1 MAYFK
6 LFGAKKNA
14 SKGLTDAAY
23 EGYARAFDGAVLN
36 SIHIQKTA
44 AAAPISVGHS
54 KMGGM
59 PDLPEGFSWPYFTG
73 TDFDGVT
80 ASRPLAFL
88 AQFNLGEVAPHDRD
102 GRLPGS
108 GMLYFFYEAHTM
120 LWGFDPADRGCARV
134 FHVKENAKLTRKN
147 FTDDLEEQYRL
158 PEMALNFSTL
168 NELPDIAEQRF
179 GIVDFDEYQQACT
192 RYGCPMNESCS
203 TKLLAMPTSFRATLH
218 TSARP
223 SRAAYTAAVQ
233 TKGFRMRSAP
243 TYRRTPPTGCFW
255 RSLTAYTQA
264 DTSLTGV
271 TTGVFT
277 SILKRTT
284 RAHATFL
291 NAGAC
296 CSACDFYDRTRKD
309 ARRPAVYGQRPRTF
323 CNAQPRHRVVQ

>member
-1 MAYFK
+1 MGIFSK

-14 SKGLTDAAY
+14 PKGLTDAAY

-134 FHVKENAKLTRKN
+134 FYVKENAKLTRKN
-147 FTDDLEEQYRL
+147 FPDDLEEQYIL
-158 PEMALNFSTL
+158 PEMALNFSTS

-203 TKLLAMPTSFRATLH
+203 TKLLGYADLIQGDITYECEAVSRGVYCGGSDEGLSDDERA
-218 TSARP
+218 
-223 SRAAYTAAVQ
+223 YIQ
-233 TKGFRMRSAP
+233 
-243 TYRRTPPTGCFW
+243 
-255 RSLTAYTQA
+255 
-264 DTSLTGV
+264 
-271 TTGVFT
+271 
-277 SILKRTT
+277 
-284 RAHATFL
+284 AHAADWVLLAQFDGIHSGGYEL
-291 NAGAC
+291 DWGDDGC
-296 CSACDFYDRTRKD
+296 LYFYIKKED
-309 ARRPAVYGQRPRTF
+309 ARARDFSKCWCVLQ
-323 CNAQPRHRVVQ
+323 CM